1 MTARVPTDRLLGAW
15 HGFGLFSGSQLPSN
29 QRRLSHRSDYEDDH
43 GQITVIAIEEKIRK
57 RLKKDLSEI

>member
-1 MTARVPTDRLLGAW
+1 MTARSSGRYAVRCMAW
-15 HGFGLFSGSQLPSN
+15 FGLFSGSQLPSN

-43 GQITVIAIEEKIRK
+43 GQITVIAIEEKIRE